1 VSKRITIVAIVTW
14 STALLAAGAF
24 AYTLSSGSVPQ
35 NGSRTPP
42 MLNSVHE
49 IGSLDTVPPP
59 ATAAPEATRPP
70 VVLTTTVI
78 MGTRRSAATHRAP
91 AVYAP
96 APTGM
101 KCTGWRQLE
110 QGSPNQGV
118 RTCE

>member
-1 VSKRITIVAIVTW
+1 VLKRITIVAIVTW
-14 STALLAAGAF
+14 STALFAAGAF
-24 AYTLSSGSVPQ
+24 AYTLSSGSVPL
-35 NGSRTPP
+35 NGSRTPSVP
-42 MLNSVHE
+42 NSLHDVGVLE
-49 IGSLDTVPPP
+49 AVPPP
-59 ATAAPEATRPP
+59 AAAAPEATRTP